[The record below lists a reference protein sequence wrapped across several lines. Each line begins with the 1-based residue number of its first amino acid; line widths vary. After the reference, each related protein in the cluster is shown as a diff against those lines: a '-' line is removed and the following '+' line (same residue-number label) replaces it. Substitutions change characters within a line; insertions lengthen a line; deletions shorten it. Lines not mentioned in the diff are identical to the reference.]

1 MAYEAGTAYL
11 SIIPSFKGGGR
22 AIADELAGQM
32 GPAGQRGG
40 QQFAAGMGEGRGRA
54 GFAATGAKL
63 GGFFAAAF
71 AAVGLGEVVSS
82 VKDYLGEAVSAASD
96 LAETTNKANVIFG
109 QAAPAIEE
117 WAASASTAAGLS
129 KAAALDAA
137 AGFGNMF
144 SQLGFSTEETARLS
158 TEVVQ
163 LSADLGSFN
172 NLPTAEV
179 ADKIS
184 AAFRGEY
191 DSLQALIP
199 NINAARVEKEA
210 LAATGKTTA
219 ASLTA
224 QEKAAAVLS
233 IVYRDG
239 AAAVG
244 DFAATSDGLANSQK
258 IVTAEMEN
266 LKTEVGAALLPV
278 MRDLFGV
285 FRDVGVP
292 MLRELAT
299 WFTENQDEIR
309 SFILI
314 STDMG
319 LMFAQATLTMIRIW
333 AQFQDAF
340 ITIADN
346 VLRFW
351 FTVVGGIIDGAAQ
364 AFGWIPGVGDK
375 LRQTQDRFRELRT
388 TSEAQLGAMRTS
400 ADKVT
405 QGIRAGESAVGE
417 LRGAVQKLDG
427 FTANVRVKV
436 NVDEYLSRIPGTAQ
450 YIAAQGRAHGG
461 PVVAGRPYI
470 VGERGPELIV
480 PRSSGTV
487 IDAGKTAKALGG
499 GGAAVVFNGP
509 VYNHDPRELAGAIV
523 QRQRDAAHMYG
534 LAGIAA
540 GVGA

>member
-1 MAYEAGTAYL
+1 MAYEVGTAYL
-11 SIIPSFKGGGR
+11 SIIPSFRGGAR
-22 AIADELAGQM
+22 SIAGELAGPMNAAGQQGGAQYAQGM
-32 GPAGQRGG
+32 GAGPAKK
-40 QQFAAGMGEGRGRA
+40 
-54 GFAATGAKL
+54 GFVATGAKL

-71 AAVGLGEVVSS
+71 AAVGLGQVVSS
-82 VKDYLGEAVSAASD
+82 VQDYLTGAVSAASD
-96 LAETTNKANVIFG
+96 LAETVNKSNEIFG
-109 QAAPAIEE
+109 DAAPAIEA
-117 WAASASTAAGLS
+117 WAQSASTAAGLS
-129 KAAALDAA
+129 KSAALDAA

-179 ADKIS
+179 ADRIS

-210 LAATGKTTA
+210 LAATGKRTA

-233 IVYRDG
+233 IVYQDG

-244 DFAATSDGLANSQK
+244 DYARTSDSLANSQK
-258 IVTAEMEN
+258 TIQAEMEN
-266 LKTEVGAALLPV
+266 LQAEVGEALLPV
-278 MRDLFGV
+278 MRDLFNV

-292 MLRELAT
+292 MLKDLAA
-299 WFTENQDEIR
+299 WFQENQEEIR

-314 STDMG
+314 STDLG
-319 LMFAQATLTMIRIW
+319 LGFAQIVLTMMRVW

-340 ITIADN
+340 ITVADN

-351 FTVVGGIIDGAAQ
+351 FRVVGGIIDGAAQ

-375 LRQTQDRFRELRT
+375 LRETQTRFSELRGT
-388 TSEAQLGAMRTS
+388 AESQLSVMRRS
-400 ADKVT
+400 ADNVT
-405 QGIRAGESAVGE
+405 QGIRAGEEAVGT

-436 NVDEYLSRIPGTAQ
+436 NVDEYLSKIPGTGQ

-461 PVVAGRPYI
+461 PVVAGRPYL
-470 VGERGPELIV
+470 VGERGPELII
-480 PRSSGTV
+480 PKQSGTV
-487 IDAGKTAKALGG
+487 LTAGQTSKAMTS

-523 QRQRDAAHMYG
+523 TRQRDAAAAYG
-534 LAGIAA
+534 LPGLAA